1 VVLLQA
7 VLPLPALTPERAIQF
22 LDYYLQRNRVAR
34 KSHEK
39 TWKRRH
45 KKVKYEAP
53 L

>member
-39 TWKRRH
+39 RDFSITTGNYP
-45 KKVKYEAP
+45 VLAS
-53 L
+53 